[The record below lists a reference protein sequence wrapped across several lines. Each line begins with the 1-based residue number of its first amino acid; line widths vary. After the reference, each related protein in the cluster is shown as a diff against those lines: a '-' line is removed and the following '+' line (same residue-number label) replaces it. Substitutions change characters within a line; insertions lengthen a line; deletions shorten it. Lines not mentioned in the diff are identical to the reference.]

1 MAKVKL
7 PRGIRNNNPLNIRR
21 GKTPWLYEVTLAE
34 CPDKSFCQ
42 FQTMRTGW
50 RAAFM
55 LLRTY
60 LLKYKL
66 RTIRQIISKWAPSNE
81 NNTEMYI
88 RHVSTFANLH
98 PDEIITRGTE
108 IIRIAAGM
116 CIVENGDKYN
126 PLLNTKDI
134 SDMDWGYACAFGSK
148 DYKLP

>member
-1 MAKVKL
+1 
-7 PRGIRNNNPLNIRR
+7 
-21 GKTPWLYEVTLAE
+21 
-34 CPDKSFCQ
+34 
-42 FQTMRTGW
+42 
-50 RAAFM
+50 M

-60 LLKYKL
+60 LIKYKL

-88 RHVSTFANLH
+88 RHVSIFANLH
-98 PDEIITRGTE
+98 PDDIILRGTE

-126 PLLNTKDI
+126 PLLNNVDI
-134 SDMDWGYACAFGSK
+134 AEMDWGYTCTFGSK